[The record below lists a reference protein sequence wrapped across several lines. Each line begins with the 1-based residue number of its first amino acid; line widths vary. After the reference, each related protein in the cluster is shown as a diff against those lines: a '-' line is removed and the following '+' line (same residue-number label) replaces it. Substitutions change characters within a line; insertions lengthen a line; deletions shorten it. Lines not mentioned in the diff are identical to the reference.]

1 MGFLIASG
9 LGSRGVLDFVSR
21 AGALEIRHGDMPI
34 ADRPGKPGAEK
45 PPRQIPAGLA
55 GPFIVDSR
63 EQHGK
68 TGVDYVAMLQEWR
81 MNSRMGKTWP
91 AMPAMSEPNFFTING
106 KAFPVADT
114 ITVKKGERVR
124 IRLIE
129 ANQFA
134 QPMNF
139 HGFPFKIVATDGF
152 PVPTAARLTKDTVMV
167 SPGERYDIE
176 FVAGEPGGLI
186 MTIKAVG

>member
-1 MGFLIASG
+1 MIASR
-9 LGSRGVLDFVSR
+9 LGSGEVLDFVCG
-21 AGALEIRHGDMPI
+21 AGAQEIRHRDMPI
-34 ADRPGKPGAEK
+34 ADIPGKPGAER

-68 TGVDYVAMLQEWR
+68 CGVDYVAMLQEWR
-81 MNSRMGKTWP
+81 MNSRMGKTWL

-106 KAFPVADT
+106 KAFPATDT

-124 IRLIE
+124 IQFSE

-134 QPMNF
+134 HPM
-139 HGFPFKIVATDGF
+139 HLQGFSFEIVAAEGF
-152 PVPTAARLTKDTVMV
+152 LVPTLARLTNDTVM
-167 SPGERYDIE
+167 
-176 FVAGEPGGLI
+176 
-186 MTIKAVG
+186 